1 MFKQFALMI
10 IFIVFS
16 YLVTKYILRKNYR
29 RFYFINGIIK
39 YPLTCKIKN
48 SSYTKLS
55 EIKDLNNIIFYTKEK
70 LNIENYI
77 YDKNSDYYYLIEP
90 GYYYYIKNKENID
103 LHFNSNSY
111 IFLLKLK

>member
-1 MFKQFALMI
+1 MV
-10 IFIVFS
+10 IFIIVS

-48 SSYTKLS
+48 AIYTPIS
-55 EIKDLNNIIFYTKEK
+55 QIKDLNNIIFYTKDK
-70 LNIENYI
+70 ANSENYI
-77 YDKNSDYYYLIEP
+77 YDKIMDYYYLIEP
-90 GYYYYIKNKENID
+90 GYYYYIKNKKSID
-103 LHFNSNSY
+103 LNFNSNSY